1 MTTKIIINNL
11 WLDVVLVWTQTVTQ
25 IAFGSNTHE
34 WCQYIYFIN
43 NNVCV
48 NCHLQYFMHK
58 KSTTLLC
65 GRVFISVV
73 RLDHLICFMHSKW
86 TTRWRVIIHG
96 KSVHVAKS
104 FVKID
109 NGCLCVCK
117 CMTKSFFFD
126 AKRIL
131 FFKRQFLVFC
141 LVIAREIIFCIK
153 DTWKWSFLSHL
164 QSQSSLTKIIF
175 DSLLKVFVLFV

>member
-1 MTTKIIINNL
+1 MLIQNIASFYNMFKMTTKIIINNL

-109 NGCLCVCK
+109 NGCLCVCISVWQK
-117 CMTKSFFFD
+117 VSFLMPNGFYFLKGNFSFF
-126 AKRIL
+126 
-131 FFKRQFLVFC
+131 V
-141 LVIAREIIFCIK
+141 
-153 DTWKWSFLSHL
+153 W
-164 QSQSSLTKIIF
+164 
-175 DSLLKVFVLFV
+175 